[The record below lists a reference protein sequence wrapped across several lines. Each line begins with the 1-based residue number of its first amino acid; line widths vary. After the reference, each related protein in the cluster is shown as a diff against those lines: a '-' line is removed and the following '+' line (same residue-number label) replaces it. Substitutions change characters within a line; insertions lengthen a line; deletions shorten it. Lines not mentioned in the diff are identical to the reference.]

1 VQKKTAELK
10 ERKESVFSLRPARIG
25 GCSTSYLENILG
37 MLGLTISSKI
47 HFRSVLRLPG
57 LLFLFFIFKLR
68 SLGRPA
74 IDLIFAQTP
83 VLSTS
88 VLF

>member
-1 VQKKTAELK
+1 LASDSEAIVKAE
-10 ERKESVFSLRPARIG
+10 R
-25 GCSTSYLENILG
+25 
-37 MLGLTISSKI
+37 
-47 HFRSVLRLPG
+47 
-57 LLFLFFIFKLR
+57 LFLFFIFKLR